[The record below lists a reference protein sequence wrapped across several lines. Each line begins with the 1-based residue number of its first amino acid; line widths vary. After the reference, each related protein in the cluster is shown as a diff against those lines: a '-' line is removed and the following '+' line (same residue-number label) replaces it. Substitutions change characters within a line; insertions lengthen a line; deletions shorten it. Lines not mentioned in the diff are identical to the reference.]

1 MVKDKTSVTS
11 TTINPIFNECNSQIL
26 QQNTKNLHFH
36 VIAKF
41 CSDHLIS

>member
-1 MVKDKTSVTS
+1 MVKDETLVTS
-11 TTINPIFNECNSQIL
+11 TAIYPIFNECNSQIL
-26 QQNTKNLHFH
+26 QPNTKNPHFH

>member
-11 TTINPIFNECNSQIL
+11 TAINPIFNECDSQIL
-26 QQNTKNLHFH
+26 QQNSKNPHFH